1 VVSAAADSDHWTHPP
16 FSAHLDNNTKYIYG
30 RGTLDTKL
38 TVIGILEAIEHL
50 LQQQQQHEDKPIIDR
65 TLIFALGHDEEVGGE
80 YGAKAMA
87 AILRGRGIQ
96 VEAVFDEG
104 GAIFTD
110 GLYPLVLHDTP
121 IAVVGTAEKGFS
133 TWKMV
138 LHGTGGHS
146 SWPVVGTGKNV
157 ASQVAK
163 VLAALEKRQQLT
175 RLAPPTSDFLQG
187 LAPHVLWSS
196 VVRLLLE
203 NASNRI
209 INPILSQL
217 LGWPAISPPDIQALV
232 RTTCAVVSVSSGS
245 ETSHNIIPS
254 TASITINCRLLP
266 GDTSTDVKRY
276 LEDLIKV
283 DLHLPEKPELI
294 QLGESVP
301 GSAVASSHGPHFD
314 LIRRAI
320 QESGLTGGTSARD
333 ARGESTINNNNNNNN
348 NTKRVEIVVPLLL
361 TGMTDSRYYADLAE
375 GRVYRFSPLGLNRT
389 GGDMKRIHGIDERV
403 SVENVIEG
411 VRFFMRLITLGT
423 VGIDA

>member
-1 VVSAAADSDHWTHPP
+1 VVSAAADHWTHPP

-50 LQQQQQHEDKPIIDR
+50 LKQQQHENYPIIDR

-87 AILRGRGIQ
+87 AILRARGIQ

-175 RLAPPTSDFLQG
+175 RLAPPTSDFLQS
-187 LAPHVLWSS
+187 LAPHVMWSS
-196 VVRLLLE
+196 VVRLILE
-203 NASNRI
+203 SASNRI

-217 LGWPAISPPDIQALV
+217 LGWPTVSPPDIQALV

-276 LEDLIKV
+276 LEDLVKV
-283 DLHLPEKPELI
+283 NLHSPEKPELI

-301 GSAVASSHGPHFD
+301 GSTVASSHGPHFD

-320 QESGLTGGTSARD
+320 QESGLTGGNTNAN
-333 ARGESTINNNNNNNN
+333 TT
-348 NTKRVEIVVPLLL
+348 TKRVEIVVPLLL

-389 GGDMKRIHGIDERV
+389 GGDMNRIHGIDERV